1 MVLQPINL
9 YKFATFAVK
18 GIPCKSGAVPAAVIS
33 KKTARQPCHCPPTGG
48 WEGRPSGE

>member
-33 KKTARQPCHCPPTGG
+33 KKTARQPCHCLVTNN
-48 WEGRPSGE
+48 EMGRPT